1 MPDPIT
7 PAVAAQAA
15 THLANLQDL
24 LQNLGLHARLLT
36 QDERLP
42 CLRVINP
49 EVATLSEV
57 IAAAPKDDQWLFW
70 WSWSEPIVEISHLAT
85 AADRIRHVLAAA
97 RPSVA

>member
-1 MPDPIT
+1 MPHPIT
-7 PAVAAQAA
+7 PAIAAQAA
-15 THLANLQDL
+15 THLTDLQDL

-49 EVATLSEV
+49 EAAALSEV

-70 WSWSEPIVEISHLAT
+70 WSWAEPIVEVSQPAT
-85 AADRIRHVLAAA
+85 AAARIRHVLATAH
-97 RPSVA
+97 PSVA